1 MGRRARNVKRRG
13 RWRRPLRGSPGGA
26 ALVACLLTAG
36 PAATAN
42 PTESFIFLLDC
53 SGSIRPPD
61 RDRALRLAD
70 RFAGD
75 HPGAEIAVDI
85 FGDRVATLLDFG
97 SDRSISELRFD
108 AARFRRRTVLYDAIF
123 DASQRLADR
132 QTARRA
138 ILLFTDGKDEGS
150 DLVLEDAVRTCLE
163 KQIPVITVA
172 IGYKISDK
180 PMRRISKLTG
190 GFYAVL
196 QSDKSTAPLLAEI
209 DRRLPAPSP
218 APQPA
223 AQPTPER
230 SPGSGAPAV
239 EKRPQ
244 AALPEDVQ
252 RERAPIFT
260 YVVAGIIGLV
270 AAGAMIVLLVVMR
283 RRREPTRICST
294 CGQPIESYFSDCPN
308 CRPVAPPETVPVEVA
323 AASGEEE
330 PPPLPDAEY
339 PAHNESKMDEST
351 VVMLETPVLVVKRGK
366 NLGAVYPVPWCGMV
380 NIGRSRSNNIV
391 VDDRTASSEHCRLK
405 HDGERFLLYDLKSTN
420 GSFLNDRKVTQAYV
434 KDGDTLQVGE
444 TQLMF
449 KVQRLSS

>member
-1 MGRRARNVKRRG
+1 MERGACSVERRRLGVRRFQG
-13 RWRRPLRGSPGGA
+13 LTGGV
-26 ALVACLLTAG
+26 ALFGYLLSAE
-36 PAATAN
+36 PVATAD

-61 RDRALRLAD
+61 RARALRLAD
-70 RFAGD
+70 SFAED

-97 SDRSISELRFD
+97 SDRSMSELRYD
-108 AARFRRRTVLYDAIF
+108 PVPFRRRTVLYDAIF
-123 DASQRLADR
+123 DASQRLAGR
-132 QTARRA
+132 QAARRA
-138 ILLFTDGKDEGS
+138 IVLFSDGKDEGS

-163 KQIPVITVA
+163 KGIPVITVA
-172 IGYKISDK
+172 IGSRISDK

-196 QSDKSTAPLLAEI
+196 QSDKSVAPLLAEI
-209 DRRLPAPSP
+209 DRRLPSPSP
-218 APQPA
+218 PPPPPPQPTSEKV
-223 AQPTPER
+223 PV
-230 SPGSGAPAV
+230 SGAPVV
-239 EKRPQ
+239 EKRPPTSR
-244 AALPEDVQ
+244 PEDVQ
-252 RERAPIFT
+252 GEGTPIVT
-260 YVVAGIIGLV
+260 YVIAGIIGLL
-270 AAGAMIVLLVVMR
+270 AAGAIVVFLVVMR

-308 CRPVAPPETVPVEVA
+308 CRPDVPPEAVPVEA
-323 AASGEEE
+323 AAGEEE
-330 PPPLPDAEY
+330 PPPLPEAEY
-339 PAHNESKMDEST
+339 PAHTESKMDEST

-434 KDGDTLQVGE
+434 KDGDTLQIGE